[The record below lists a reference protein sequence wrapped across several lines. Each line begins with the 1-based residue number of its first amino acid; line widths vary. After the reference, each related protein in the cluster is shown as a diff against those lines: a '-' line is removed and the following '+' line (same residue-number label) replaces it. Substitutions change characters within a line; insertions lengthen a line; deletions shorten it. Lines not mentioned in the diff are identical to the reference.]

1 MESAD
6 DIFLKYAQNE
16 KRRET
21 KDLLKKNWLNTKE
34 GINEDTGEQKIHK
47 AYWKK

>member
-21 KDLLKKNWLNTKE
+21 KDLLKKNRLNTKE
-34 GINEDTGEQKIHK
+34 GINIGNERL
-47 AYWKK
+47 KKKTTKE